1 MKIKGTVIN
10 ARKEFIKEYF
20 GDGAWEKV
28 LNTLP
33 SPYQDQ
39 LKGTILSSTW
49 YSFEIGETLDNAIVK
64 VMGGGNL
71 SFFDELGAVSAR
83 KSLAKEHKSF
93 LSKGDPQGFLK
104 KAGIIYKF
112 YYNTDSREYKQTG
125 PQSGLMTTFDSET
138 YSAPDC
144 LTVIGWHKEALKLCG
159 AKQVNVI
166 EEECR
171 AKRGKC
177 CRYRFQ
183 WSM

>member
-10 ARKEFIKEYF
+10 ARKEFIKEHF
-20 GDGAWEKV
+20 GEGAWEKV
-28 LNTLP
+28 LKTLP
-33 SPYQDQ
+33 PSHQDQ
-39 LKGTILSSTW
+39 LRGTILSSTW
-49 YSFEIGETLDNAIVK
+49 YSFEIGDALDNAIVK
-64 VMGGGNL
+64 VLGRGNL
-71 SFFDELGAVSAR
+71 SFFEELGAVSAR

-112 YYNTDSREYKQTG
+112 YYNTGYREYKETG
-125 PQSGLMTTFDSET
+125 PQSGIMTTFNSET

-159 AKQVNVI
+159 VKQVNVV

-171 AKRGKC
+171 TKGGKC

-183 WSM
+183 WTM